1 MSNCDDDGDANHVTH
16 EAVMVPWD
24 FPLMPALLLHCGGTD
39 VAGDGLEIL

>member
-16 EAVMVPWD
+16 EAVTVPWD
-24 FPLMPALLLHCGGTD
+24 FPLMPAPLLCCGGTD